1 VARMVVPERL
11 DNVPVLVLN
20 SSIVEKEVGART
32 ILADLALAE
41 FIEEQNESGEE
52 RESGDCEHLNDL
64 MTGIDGSV
72 TREQA
77 EGLTGLLKKYSDVFS
92 RNQLDLEE
100 TPLAMHRI
108 DTGETRPIKQTLRK
122 QPFHLL
128 DKINEH
134 VKEMIK
140 AGVVE
145 PSNSPWTSNLVVVK
159 KKDGSLRY
167 CVYYRKYK

>member
-1 VARMVVPERL
+1 
-11 DNVPVLVLN
+11 
-20 SSIVEKEVGART
+20 
-32 ILADLALAE
+32 
-41 FIEEQNESGEE
+41 
-52 RESGDCEHLNDL
+52 
-64 MTGIDGSV
+64 
-72 TREQA
+72 
-77 EGLTGLLKKYSDVFS
+77 VFS